1 MTKSASKTT
10 SSRHPSVGKKPA
22 VGHRYCSMRQPP
34 PRVFSP
40 NVGGERVRAIVVNAS
55 KWVNG
60 TVLHY
65 AFFENSGNFKSWAGT
80 PAQKQVVKDAIR
92 AWTNLG
98 IGIRF
103 EEVSDRAEAEV
114 RIGFE
119 AGDGHWS
126 YIGRDVLRQGSDDRT
141 LNLDPSAGNFDVDT
155 ACHEL
160 GHTLGL
166 PHEHQNPK
174 AGIQWDEEA
183 VYSALAAP
191 PNGWDRSTTYNNIIS
206 KISQSAVSGSNWDP
220 NSIMHYAFEAG
231 MILQPE
237 KYRAGLTPAGG
248 LSTADR
254 TWIRNFYPPL
264 AAKDEI
270 TLQLL
275 QSERLK
281 IFAGEQRN
289 FLLKPTV
296 TRYYEMRTFGQ
307 ADTVAVLFERPQS
320 GDDRYLSGDD
330 DSGEDRNA
338 YLRRRLKAGHTYVL
352 RIRLYYASAA
362 GETGVMWW

>member
-1 MTKSASKTT
+1 MTRTASKSPRTT
-10 SSRHPSVGKKPA
+10 HASAAEKPSTRH
-22 VGHRYCSMRQPP
+22 YCSMRTSP
-34 PRVFSP
+34 PRTFAP
-40 NVGGERVRAIVVNAS
+40 GVGGERVRAIVVNSS

-65 AFFENSGNFKSWAGT
+65 AFFENSGNFKRWAGT
-80 PAQKQVVKDAIR
+80 AAQQQVVHDAIQ
-92 AWTNLG
+92 AWTQLG
-98 IGIRF
+98 IGIGF
-103 EEVSDRAEAEV
+103 EEVADRGDAEV

-119 AGDGHWS
+119 RGDGHWS
-126 YIGRDVLRQGSDDRT
+126 YVGRDVLRQGSDDRT
-141 LNLDPSAGNFDVDT
+141 LNLDPGAGNFDVDT

-191 PNGWDRSTTYNNIIS
+191 PNGWDRATTYSNIIS
-206 KISQSAVSGSNWDP
+206 KVSQEAVSGSTWDP
-220 NSIMHYAFEAG
+220 DSIMHYSFERG
-231 MILQPE
+231 LILRPE
-237 KYRAGLTPAGG
+237 KYQAGLTPAGG
-248 LSTADR
+248 LSPADK
-254 TWIRNFYPPL
+254 TWIRSFYPSL
-264 AAKDEI
+264 ASKDD
-270 TLQLL
+270 TALQLL

-289 FLLKPTV
+289 FLLKPTT
-296 TRYYEMRTFGQ
+296 TRYYEMRTFGT
-307 ADTVAVLFERPQS
+307 ADTVAVLFERHKKRS
-320 GDDRYLSGDD
+320 DSYIIGDD

-338 YLRRRLKAGHTYVL
+338 YIRRRLYADHTYVL
-352 RIRLYYASAA
+352 RVRLYYASAA